1 MAANAS
7 TVTDTVAPSSTE
19 LRHHLGHFAT
29 GVTVITAR
37 DGDGPVGFACQ
48 SFSSVSLDPPL
59 VLFCVGR
66 TSRSGGRV
74 RDGGAFCVN
83 VLAEDQRDLCDRF
96 GSSRGARFD
105 GLAYE
110 VSRNGVPVL
119 RDVLVR
125 IHAEVEDIHP
135 AGDHDI
141 VVGRVTGLES
151 VREQRPM
158 IFFRGGFSLD
168 GGGR

>member
-1 MAANAS
+1 MAANVS
-7 TVTDTVAPSSTE
+7 TITDVVPPSPTE

-74 RDGGAFCVN
+74 RDAGAFCVN
-83 VLAEDQRDLCDRF
+83 VLSEDQRDLCDRF

-105 GLAYE
+105 GLEYE
-110 VSRNGVPVL
+110 NSPDGVPL
-119 RDVLVR
+119 LPDVLVR
-125 IHAEVEDIHP
+125 VHAEVEDIHP

-151 VREQRPM
+151 VRQQRPM
-158 IFFRGGFSLD
+158 IFFRGTFNLD
-168 GGGR
+168 GRGR

>member
-1 MAANAS
+1 MTANVS
-7 TVTDTVAPSSTE
+7 TISKAVAPSPAE

-74 RDGGAFCVN
+74 RDAGVFCVN
-83 VLAEDQRDLCDRF
+83 ILAEDQRELCDRF

-105 GLAYE
+105 GLAYDD
-110 VSRNGVPVL
+110 SPDGVPL
-119 RDVLVR
+119 LPDVIVR
-125 IHAEVEDIHP
+125 VHAEVEDIHP

-158 IFFRGGFSLD
+158 IFFRGTFSLD
-168 GGGR
+168 GRGR